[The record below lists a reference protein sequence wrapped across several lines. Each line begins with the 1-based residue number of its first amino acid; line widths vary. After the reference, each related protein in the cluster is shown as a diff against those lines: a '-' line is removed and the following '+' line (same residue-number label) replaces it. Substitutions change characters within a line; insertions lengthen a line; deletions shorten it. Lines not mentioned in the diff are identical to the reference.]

1 MHYDSSVDPCTTSHG
16 NGIKLSHTSIGFFFF
31 QMVTILFQRK
41 QFNYCGFFSV
51 MLLAVKH

>member
-1 MHYDSSVDPCTTSHG
+1 MHYDNSGDPCTTSHG
-16 NGIKLSHTSIGFFFF
+16 NGIKLSHTSIGFVFF

>member
-1 MHYDSSVDPCTTSHG
+1 MHYDSSVDPCTTLHG
-16 NGIKLSHTSIGFFFF
+16 NGIKLSHTSIGLVFF

-51 MLLAVKH
+51 MLLAVKQ